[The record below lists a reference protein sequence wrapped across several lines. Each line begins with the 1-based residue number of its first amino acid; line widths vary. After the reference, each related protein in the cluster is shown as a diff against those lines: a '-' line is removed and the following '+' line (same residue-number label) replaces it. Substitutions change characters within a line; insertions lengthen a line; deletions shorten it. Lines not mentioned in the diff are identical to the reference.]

1 MRRFKNILFVASD
14 NGWEEIALKRAVT
27 IAKDNKAKLRIA
39 HEEVDKTLGKQKM
52 SNKIEK

>member
-27 IAKDNKAKLRIA
+27 IAKDNKAKFRIA
-39 HEEVDKTLGKQKM
+39 HEEVDKTLGKQKT

>member
-1 MRRFKNILFVASD
+1 MRRFKNILFVASG

-27 IAKDNKAKLRIA
+27 IAKDNKAKFRIA

>member
-1 MRRFKNILFVASD
+1 MRRFKNILFVASG